1 MIIKNPR
8 VLLHRS
14 QVGPD
19 DTIESFDS
27 HQKFV
32 AVLQSGTAITVKVEM
47 SMDGTNGWQEVC
59 TFDLDTVGQ
68 ELDTGLL
75 VIPMRFI
82 RATVIAQSGPT
93 PSAIVYMGN

>member
-19 DTIESFDS
+19 DIVESFES
-27 HQKFV
+27 HQKFI
-32 AVLQSGTAITVKVEM
+32 AMMQSGTAITIKVEM
-47 SMDGTNGWQEVC
+47 SMDGTTAWQEIC
-59 TFDLDTVGQ
+59 TFDLDTAGQ

-75 VIPMRFI
+75 AIPMRFI
-82 RATVIAQSGPT
+82 RATIIAQSGPT